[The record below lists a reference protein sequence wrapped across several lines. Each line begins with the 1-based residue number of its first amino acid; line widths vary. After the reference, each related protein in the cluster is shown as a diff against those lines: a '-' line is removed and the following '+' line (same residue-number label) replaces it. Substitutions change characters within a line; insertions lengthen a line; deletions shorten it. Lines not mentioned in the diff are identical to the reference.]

1 MRARALALLAGAFLA
16 SKVHAAD
23 ADRAPTI
30 PVEPSI
36 ELDVERSESL
46 IMDLVYTAEAVST
59 VAGGKER
66 GIRYLDNLGLV
77 VSADLDALIGWR
89 GARMRLQGLYNNG
102 ASISDLIG
110 DSQGASNIETGVRA
124 ARLFEAWIEQRV
136 GDAASLRVG
145 LYDLNSE
152 FDNISIAE
160 NFVGSAYGIG
170 TDIAQ
175 TGLNGPSI
183 FPTTSLG
190 ARLDYRPAM
199 GWVLRAALLD
209 GVPGDPHRPSRT
221 IVRIG
226 ADDGFLFAGEV
237 EVPLPKGK
245 LLIGHWRYSGRF
257 EMIDST
263 GMAKGNNGTYVR
275 METPVWA
282 KANMLT
288 CSPEM

>member
-221 IVRIG
+221 
-226 ADDGFLFAGEV
+226 
-237 EVPLPKGK
+237 
-245 LLIGHWRYSGRF
+245 
-257 EMIDST
+257 
-263 GMAKGNNGTYVR
+263 
-275 METPVWA
+275 
-282 KANMLT
+282 
-288 CSPEM
+288 